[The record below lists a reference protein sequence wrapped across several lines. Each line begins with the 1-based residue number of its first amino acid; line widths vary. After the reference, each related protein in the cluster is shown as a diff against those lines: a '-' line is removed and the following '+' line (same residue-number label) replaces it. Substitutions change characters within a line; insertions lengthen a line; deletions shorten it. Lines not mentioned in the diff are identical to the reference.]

1 MSGGTEIEPS
11 DLSDR
16 PVSNETAVQQ
26 VAIDIVN
33 PDEEKAL
40 RLYEI
45 KEDEKLTWLLEEWDK
60 QFQVSQDSKLQE
72 EARLKSAKRDLYQ
85 WIGFYS
91 VFQGVVFTTVAV
103 SNTLGCRQSWGPTFL
118 SLIASIVTIVT
129 VHFRFLDYE
138 KLKTDV
144 ERKRIEAKVSA
155 STKSGFIQYCPW
167 DKWDPCAGSKGLN
180 GPWSY

>member
-155 STKSGFIQYCPW
+155 STKSGFIQYCP
-167 DKWDPCAGSKGLN
+167 
-180 GPWSY
+180 